1 MQESETLENADRHET
16 GGIESSPLLSPV
28 FLRALGVLRVT
39 YPKASGRKESSIG
52 MVQWIPACT
61 DKRKR
66 KNARMTQTQKS
77 ALLHRFY
84 LSRYRHFLESVSI
97 RVLLWFSPF
106 PGFPPRLSARCSLP
120 SPQLSAPHAHTPHRS
135 ADRPAAARACVR
147 RSAAVPHNSTTTES

>member
-28 FLRALGVLRVT
+28 FLCVLGVLRVT
-39 YPKASGRKESSIG
+39 HPLVSGSKKSSGG

-66 KNARMTQTQKS
+66 KTARMTLSQES
-77 ALLHRFY
+77 ALPYRFY
-84 LSRYRHFLESVSI
+84 LSRHRHILESVSI

-147 RSAAVPHNSTTTES
+147 RSAAVPHSGTTTGS

>member
-28 FLRALGVLRVT
+28 FLCVLGVLCVT
-39 YPKASGRKESSIG
+39 FPKVSGRKESSSG
-52 MVQWIPACT
+52 MVKWIPACT

-84 LSRYRHFLESVSI
+84 LSRYRHFLKSASI
-97 RVLLWFSPF
+97 RVHLWLFSPVSSSVLLRVSA
-106 PGFPPRLSARCSLP
+106 PQREMFPPLSATVSATCSYAA
-120 SPQLSAPHAHTPHRS
+120 SICGSSGSSARMRS
-135 ADRPAAARACVR
+135 AKRCCAA
-147 RSAAVPHNSTTTES
+147 